1 MIAIRCR
8 PSHVLVYA
16 SEKKRHKFAINS
28 QNPVVKNKGK
38 EIEKLKL
45 IANWNLRA
53 TRSALKN
60 CEEMVEILEELSTK

>member
-8 PSHVLVYA
+8 PSPVLVYA

-28 QNPVVKNKGK
+28 QTPVVKNK
-38 EIEKLKL
+38 EIDKLKL

-53 TRSALKN
+53 TKSALKN

>member
-1 MIAIRCR
+1 MIAARCTPLR
-8 PSHVLVYA
+8 IYNTI
-16 SEKKRHKFAINS
+16 EKKRHKFAINS
-28 QNPVVKNKGK
+28 NKPVVKTKDK